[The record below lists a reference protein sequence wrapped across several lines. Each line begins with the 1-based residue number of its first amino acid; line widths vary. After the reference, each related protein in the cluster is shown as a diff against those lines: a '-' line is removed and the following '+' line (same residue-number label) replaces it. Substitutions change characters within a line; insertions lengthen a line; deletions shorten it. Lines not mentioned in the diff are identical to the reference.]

1 MMTLDLEKFS
11 DLQKRI
17 ASGFIMITL
26 LGLIFWGG
34 MWPLKILVLFL
45 VGALSFEWAKICK
58 FSLKAVP
65 FLIMILIYA
74 AGYATSVSR
83 STLGVGVLL
92 CLASLGVFLSWL
104 SWYRRFL
111 WFTLGL
117 LYIGLPCLSIFW
129 LLDHL
134 EDGVLILAW
143 VVSVA
148 AVNDMTAYFIG
159 NWLKGPK
166 LMEAISP
173 SKTWSGFFGG
183 LICSSLMG
191 GLFYFFIQSNISL
204 QRFMGLCAVV
214 ALFSTIGDL
223 CESKIKRVHKI
234 KDSGDIIPGHGGLFD
249 RLDGFLFVVPF
260 LTLAI
265 FLWPQIVLFTWK

>member
-1 MMTLDLEKFS
+1 MVNLDSSKFN

-17 ASGFIMITL
+17 ASSFVMVFL

-34 MWPLKILVLFL
+34 IFPLKILVLFL
-45 VGALSFEWAKICK
+45 VGALSFEWSKICK
-58 FSLKAVP
+58 FSFKVVP
-65 FLIMILIYA
+65 YLTMILVYA
-74 AGYATSVSR
+74 AVYATSVSR

-129 LLDHL
+129 ILDHL
-134 EDGVLILAW
+134 KEGMLILAW
-143 VVSVA
+143 IVSISA
-148 AVNDMTAYFIG
+148 INDVSAYFVG

-166 LMEAISP
+166 LMEVISP

-183 LICSSLMG
+183 LVCSSFVG
-191 GLFYFFIQSNISL
+191 GLFYFFIESNLAL
-204 QRFMGLCAVV
+204 QQFMGVCAGV

-223 CESKIKRVHKI
+223 CESKIKRFHKI

-260 LTLAI
+260 VTLAI
-265 FLWPQIVLFTWK
+265 FLWPQIMLFIWK

>member
-1 MMTLDLEKFS
+1 MVNLDLNKFS
-11 DLQKRI
+11 HLQKRI
-17 ASGFIMITL
+17 ASSFVMIFL
-26 LGLIFWGG
+26 LALIFWGG
-34 MWPLKILVLFL
+34 VFPLKILILFL

-58 FSLKAVP
+58 FSLKVVP
-65 FLIMILIYA
+65 YLTMILIYA
-74 AGYATSVSR
+74 AVYATSVSR

-129 LLDHL
+129 ILDHL
-134 EDGVLILAW
+134 QDGMLILAW
-143 VVSVA
+143 VVCLS

-159 NWLKGPK
+159 SWLKGPK
-166 LMEAISP
+166 LIEAISP

-183 LICSSLMG
+183 LICSSLVG
-191 GLFYFFIQSNISL
+191 GLFYFFIESNLNL
-204 QRFMGLCAVV
+204 QQFMGVCALI

-223 CESKIKRVHKI
+223 CESKIKRVQKI

-249 RLDGFLFVVPF
+249 RLDGFLFVIPF
-260 LTLAI
+260 VTLAI
-265 FLWPQIVLFTWK
+265 FLWPQIMLFIWK

>member
-1 MMTLDLEKFS
+1 MLTLNLEKFS

-17 ASGFIMITL
+17 MSSFVMIAF

-34 MWPLKILVLFL
+34 VWPLKILTLFL

-58 FSLKAVP
+58 FSLKVSP
-65 FLIMILIYA
+65 FLTMMLICA
-74 AGYATSVSR
+74 AVYATSVSR

-129 LLDHL
+129 MLDHL
-134 EDGVLILAW
+134 QDGILILAW
-143 VVSVA
+143 VIVISA
-148 AVNDMTAYFIG
+148 LNDMTAYFIG
-159 NWLKGPK
+159 TWLRGPK

-183 LICSSLMG
+183 LICSSLAG

-204 QRFMGLCAVV
+204 QQFMGLCAII
-214 ALFSTIGDL
+214 AFFSTVGDL
-223 CESKIKRVHKI
+223 CESKIKRFHKI

-249 RLDGFLFVVPF
+249 RLDGFLFVMPF
-260 LTLAI
+260 VTLAI
-265 FLWPQIVLFTWK
+265 FLWPQIMLFSWK